1 MLRRRIRASIPTMR
15 TRALGRS
22 GFAVSEIGFGAWGL
36 GGDPW
41 RDMDPRDAQR
51 ALFEA
56 VDAGIAFIDTAPSY
70 GASEMLVG
78 QVVRELRARD
88 RVVVATKV
96 QPAHGRWLAGH
107 AGALARAFPPAYV
120 VHSVEQSLRTLRAE
134 VLHLAQLQVW
144 DDDWLDE
151 SAWPALRDTMQRL
164 IKEGKVLRW
173 GVCLPPGAREAG
185 LRAMDEPL
193 LSTIQVTWNIFE
205 QRCAQ
210 SLLPRAQEREL
221 GVIARAPLDEGALAG
236 ALADMHFQPGDFRA
250 RYFHGDR
257 QAEAARRAEGLR
269 PCLGDEAR
277 TLAELALRFCLSSPA
292 VSTVIPGMRQR
303 KHVHHNM
310 AVSDGRGLSA
320 PLLERLREQA
330 WERDWYALAE
340 QAADSQAGA
349 GHPSASSGFHE
360 P

>member
-1 MLRRRIRASIPTMR
+1 MR

-22 GFAVSEIGFGAWGL
+22 GFEVSEIGFGAWGL

-56 VDAGIAFIDTAPSY
+56 VEAGVGFIDTAPSY
-70 GASEMLVG
+70 GTSELLVG

-96 QPAHGRWLAGH
+96 PPAHGRWLAGQ
-107 AGALARAFPPAYV
+107 AGALTKAFPPAYV
-120 VHSVEQSLRTLRAE
+120 VHSVEQSLRTLRSE
-134 VLHLAQLQVW
+134 VLYLAQLQVW
-144 DDDWLDE
+144 DDAWLDE
-151 SAWPALRDTMQRL
+151 SAWPTLQGTMQRL
-164 IKEGKVLRW
+164 VKEGKVLCW
-173 GVCLPPGAREAG
+173 GVCLPPDARENG
-185 LRAMDEPL
+185 LRVMDEPL
-193 LSTIQVTWNIFE
+193 VSTIQVTWNIFE

-210 SLLPRAQEREL
+210 SLLPRAREREL

-236 ALADMHFQPGDFRA
+236 ALADMRFVPGDFRA
-250 RYFHGDR
+250 RYFHGER
-257 QAEAARRAEGLR
+257 REQAARRADALR

-303 KHVHHNM
+303 EHVRHNL
-310 AVSDGRGLSA
+310 AVSDGRGLSKG
-320 PLLERLREQA
+320 LSETMIDRLREHA
-330 WERDWYALAE
+330 WERDWYTLAE
-340 QAADSQAGA
+340 QAADAQDNPAAGA
-349 GHPSASSGFHE
+349 PAART
-360 P
+360 